1 MGEVRTTREQQ
12 SNKVQSLSSEWPE
25 SENCGEENGGDSNHS
40 SGEGEGSVPAE
51 RLLVPAGLLGVVLQK
66 MRSCASA
73 RPIAEEGSFLGEGTS
88 QVI

>member
-1 MGEVRTTREQQ
+1 M
-12 SNKVQSLSSEWPE
+12 SSEWSE
-25 SENCGEENGGDSNHS
+25 SENCGEENGGDSYHS